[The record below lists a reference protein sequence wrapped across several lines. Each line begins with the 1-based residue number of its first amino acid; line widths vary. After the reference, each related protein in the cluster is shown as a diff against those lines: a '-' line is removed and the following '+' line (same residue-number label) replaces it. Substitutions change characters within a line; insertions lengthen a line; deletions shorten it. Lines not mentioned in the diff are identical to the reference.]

1 MGMGQ
6 GTIGLYTIETTTN
19 YVRYALTGTGDGNGT
34 ETIGLYTIE
43 TTTNYVRYALTGTG
57 NGNGTGNHWVVY
69 HRDHYKL
76 C

>member
-19 YVRYALTGTGDGNGT
+19 YVRYALTGTG
-34 ETIGLYTIE
+34 E
-43 TTTNYVRYALTGTG
+43 
-57 NGNGTGNHWVVY
+57 GNGTGDHWVVY